1 MKYHK
6 CKRYFVMI
14 SYEPFWKILKAKGI
28 SQYALTE
35 FYDISP
41 SLLQRMRERQS
52 ITINTIQT
60 LCNILDCDSTDIVL
74 VTADEKVKPN
84 NDLG

>member
-6 CKRYFVMI
+6 YKRYFVMI

-28 SQYALTE
+28 SQYTLTE
-35 FYDISP
+35 SYDISS
-41 SLLQRMRERQS
+41 SLLQRMRDRQS
-52 ITINTIQT
+52 ITLHSIQM

-74 VTADEKVKPN
+74 VTADEKVKPI
-84 NDLG
+84 DELG

>member
-1 MKYHK
+1 
-6 CKRYFVMI
+6 MI
-14 SYEPFWKILKAKGI
+14 SYEPFWKILKVKGI

-52 ITINTIQT
+52 ITLNTIQT

-74 VTADEKVKPN
+74 VTADEKVKPI
-84 NDLG
+84 DEFG

>member
-1 MKYHK
+1 
-6 CKRYFVMI
+6 MI
-14 SYEPFWKILKAKGI
+14 SYEPFWKILKVKGI

-52 ITINTIQT
+52 ITLNTIQT

-74 VTADEKVKPN
+74 VTADEKVKPI
-84 NDLG
+84 DELG

>member
-1 MKYHK
+1 
-6 CKRYFVMI
+6 MI
-14 SYEPFWKILKAKGI
+14 SYEPFWKILKVKGI
-28 SQYALTE
+28 SQYSLTE

-52 ITINTIQT
+52 ITLNTIQT

-74 VTADEKVKPN
+74 VTADEKVKPI
-84 NDLG
+84 DELG